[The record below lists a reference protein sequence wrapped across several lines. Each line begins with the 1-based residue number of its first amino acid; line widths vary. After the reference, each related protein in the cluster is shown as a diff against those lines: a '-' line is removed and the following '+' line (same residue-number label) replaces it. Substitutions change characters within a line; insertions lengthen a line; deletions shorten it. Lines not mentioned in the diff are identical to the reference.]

1 MTNTQIEE
9 HPAVVPSEHP
19 VAADIHAE
27 HLGWHEIVRLIRHLS
42 AHERMLPGYYT
53 DPDWTVRDLVAHL
66 GTWLAEAQVQ
76 LERLRAGTYEG
87 HDIDIDGMNA
97 SFLQAMHDQPWS
109 VTWVQAHAARTKMLE
124 EWYGLRERTDEAA
137 WWIHKAGAE
146 HYAEHLPRLGE
157 WVDELVA
164 RRPADEQSG

>member
-1 MTNTQIEE
+1 MTKTQLEE

-19 VAADIHAE
+19 IAADIHAE

-42 AHERMLPGYYT
+42 PRERMQPGYYT
-53 DPDWTVRDLVAHL
+53 DPDWSVRDLVAHI

-76 LERLRAGTYEG
+76 LERMRAGTYEG
-87 HDIDIDGMNA
+87 HDIDIDAMNA

-124 EWYGLRERTDEAA
+124 EWYDLSERTDEAA

-157 WVDELVA
+157 WVADLME
-164 RRPADEQSG
+164 RRPPEEAPD